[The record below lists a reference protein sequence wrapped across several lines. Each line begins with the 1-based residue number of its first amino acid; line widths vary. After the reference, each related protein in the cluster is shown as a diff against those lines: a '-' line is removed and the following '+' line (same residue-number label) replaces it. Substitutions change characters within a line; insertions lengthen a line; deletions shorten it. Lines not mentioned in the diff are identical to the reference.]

1 MHTQF
6 TSAQLADPRLAEAD
20 SIIRACVRHGFC
32 PQTCPTYVLLG
43 DENDSP
49 RGRIDLIRA
58 MLEQG
63 GAPPA
68 ATVRH
73 IDRCLSCLSCETTCA
88 ARVEYRH
95 LADRARAHIEMHY
108 RRPWRERWLRRL
120 LASVLPHPGRLRV
133 ALALARLGRPFARW
147 LPGRLRGLIESVP
160 PAADVNTV
168 GNAAPPHA
176 TATPHREVALLTGCV
191 QQVLGAQI
199 NAATVRVLERHGCRV
214 HVAPDAVCCGALTL
228 HMGREADGL
237 AAARTAIAAWE
248 RLLAEHPLTAI
259 VVNTSGCGTTLK
271 DYGRL
276 FAHDPDWQ
284 PRAAR
289 IAGLVKD
296 ISELLAELPLA
307 PRTDVPELPVAYHDA
322 CSLQHGQGLVAPP
335 RNVLRRLGF
344 ALREVPERHFCCGSA
359 GTYNLL
365 QPAIATRLGERKAQH
380 VAATAAVLF
389 TAGNLGCLL
398 QIGRY
403 SALPGVHTVEL
414 ADWATGGPLPPA
426 LAGLDLT
433 AYPPRTSAAGPGA
446 AAPAADEINFW
457 LYAPPTVAEETTPRA
472 H

>member
-6 TSAQLADPRLAEAD
+6 SVTQLADPKLAEAD

-88 ARVEYRH
+88 ARVEFRH
-95 LADRARAHIEMHY
+95 LADRARVHIEMHY
-108 RRPWRERWLRRL
+108 RRPWRERGLRWL
-120 LASVLPHPGRLRV
+120 LASLLPHPGRLRL
-133 ALALARLGRPFARW
+133 ALAAARLGRPFARW
-147 LPGRLRGLIESVP
+147 LPGRLRGLVESVP
-160 PAADVNTV
+160 PAYAGTACNTAESL
-168 GNAAPPHA
+168 AALPPQ
-176 TATPHREVALLTGCV
+176 REVALLAGCV
-191 QQVLGAQI
+191 QQVLGAHI

-214 HVAPDAVCCGALTL
+214 HVAADAVCCGALTL
-228 HMGREADGL
+228 HMGREADAL
-237 AAARTAIAAWE
+237 AAARSAIETWE
-248 RLLAEHPLTAI
+248 ALLAEHALTAI
-259 VVNTSGCGTTLK
+259 VVNTSGCGTLLK

-276 FAHDPDWQ
+276 FAHDPHWY

-296 ISELLAELPLA
+296 VSEVLADLPLT
-307 PRTDVPELPVAYHDA
+307 PRTDVPELPIAYHDA

-335 RNVLRRLGF
+335 RALLRRLGF

-365 QPAIATRLGERKAQH
+365 QPAIATRLGERKARH
-380 VAATAAVLF
+380 VAATSAVLF
-389 TAGNLGCLL
+389 AAGNLGCLL

-433 AYPPRTSAAGPGA
+433 AYPPRTAADSPGA
-446 AAPAADEINFW
+446 AVPAADEINFW
-457 LYAPPTVAEETTPRA
+457 LYAPPTTASEHDP
-472 H
+472 HGH